1 MWPSAAAHSGGG
13 RVRPLRQFVPVLEPG
28 AVGAH
33 TLEVERLCREL
44 GVETEIYA
52 DEVREVW
59 AGRGR
64 LLKAYRARPGDVLL
78 YHVAIGSVVADFVAG
93 QPGTLVVDHH
103 NITPASY
110 FAEWE
115 PAVVHGIAWGRQQL
129 AQLAG
134 RASMGL
140 ADSGF
145 NRGELDDLGYPRT
158 AVAPILLDTSTFER
172 DVDPAALQR
181 LEHTGT
187 AWLFVGRVA
196 PHKCQHDVIK
206 AFAVHRRVYDPEAVL
221 RIVGASSSDRYVDAL
236 RRLIDALDLGG
247 AVELTGGVSDGE
259 LAAHYRSADV
269 FVCLSEH
276 EGFCVPLLEAM
287 HHGVPIVAYASTAV
301 PETLGAGGLCL
312 PGKSAATVAAAVDRV
327 VGDPALRA
335 ALVAA
340 GTARLA
346 DFDLSVTRATW
357 RAALESVLA

>member
-1 MWPSAAAHSGGG
+1 
-13 RVRPLRQFVPVLEPG
+13 VKPLRQFVPVLEPG
-28 AVGAH
+28 AVGSH

-44 GVETEIYA
+44 GIETEVYA
-52 DEVREVW
+52 EDVRAVW

-64 LLKAYRARPGDVLL
+64 RLKDYRPREDDVLL
-78 YHVAIGSVVADFVAG
+78 YHVAIGSPVADFVAS
-93 QPGTLVVDHH
+93 QPGTVVVDHH

-110 FAEWE
+110 FADWE
-115 PAVVHGIAWGRQQL
+115 PPVVHGIAWGRRQL
-129 AQLAG
+129 ADLAA
-134 RASMGL
+134 RASAGL

-158 AVAPILLDTSTFER
+158 SVAPILLDTSTFER
-172 DVDPAALQR
+172 EVDPAALER
-181 LEHTGT
+181 LAHDGP
-187 AWLFVGRVA
+187 AWLFVGRVS

-206 AFAVHRRVYDPEAVL
+206 AFAVHRRVYAPDAVL

-236 RRLIDALDLGG
+236 HRLVDALGLTG

-287 HHGVPIVAYASTAV
+287 HHRVPIVAYASTAV
-301 PETLGAGGLCL
+301 PETLADGGLSL
-312 PGKSAATVAAAVDRV
+312 PGKSPSTVAAAVDRV
-327 VGDPALRA
+327 LSDSALRA
-335 ALVAA
+335 TLVEA
-340 GTARLA
+340 GARRLR
-346 DFDLSVTRATW
+346 DFDLAVTRATW